1 MHTIF
6 LYSLSLSLILLIAQ
20 ACATSNERVV
30 SDTIGSPTSAVYG
43 GARQDLE
50 DCGDYVHCRVIGQG
64 TILGGVSGMKEV
76 FKYADANNRKLIL
89 LDICEA
95 DVSELSLPDIIVG
108 TFGLLPFWD
117 FSTRIAVLMPEETL
131 PTLVDRHS
139 FPMGKIRLIKL
150 RRFDSIHDAK
160 FWLLEDE
167 QKNPI

>member
-1 MHTIF
+1 MHAIF

-20 ACATSNERVV
+20 ACATSNERVAP
-30 SDTIGSPTSAVYG
+30 DTIGTPTSAVYG
-43 GARQDLE
+43 GARQELE
-50 DCGDYVHCRVIGQG
+50 DCGEYVHCRVIGQG

-117 FSTRIAVLMPEETL
+117 FSTRIAVLMPEDTL

-150 RRFDSIHDAK
+150 RRFDNISDAK
-160 FWLLEDE
+160 FWLLEDDKK
-167 QKNPI
+167 QPI